1 MYRLAAVNFF
11 LGCVGV
17 TQVSRIVMYHRSQN
31 QKAIGGGGGEGE
43 SSRIPSS
50 AGGELAK
57 EVETKTKGVVDKV
70 KSVVKET

>member
-1 MYRLAAVNFF
+1 
-11 LGCVGV
+11 
-17 TQVSRIVMYHRSQN
+17 MYHRSQN
-31 QKAIGGGGGEGE
+31 QKAISGGGGE

-70 KSVVKET
+70 KSVKET